1 MSKQV
6 EEELFKIFIRVFKF
20 KSLNKIQNLSTKD
33 HSDWDS
39 IKTIELIFEIE
50 DNFKININQ
59 TEIKNFD
66 SFKSILNYLQ
76 SLRQ

>member
-6 EEELFKIFIRVFKF
+6 EKELSKIFIKVFKF

-33 HSDWDS
+33 HPDWDS

-50 DNFKININQ
+50 DKFKININQ

-66 SFKSILNYLQ
+66 SFKSILNHLQ

>member
-6 EEELFKIFIRVFKF
+6 EEELSKIFIRVFKF

>member
-1 MSKQV
+1 MIKQV
-6 EEELFKIFIRVFKF
+6 EKELSKIFIKVFKI
-20 KSLNKIQNLSTKD
+20 KSINKIQNLSVKD
-33 HSDWDS
+33 HPDWDS

-50 DNFKININQ
+50 DKFKISINQ

-66 SFKSILNYLQ
+66 SFKSILNHLQ